1 MILIII
7 SALISS
13 VVMILLMPINIKKL
27 NKIAIDKEL
36 NKISEKYPDNMEICK
51 EILKKMENEK
61 TQIEENIES
70 DSTLYIALQDK
81 IYLGNMHGSFTRIQ
95 TIAHEC
101 LHSIQDR
108 KVLIFNFIFSN
119 IYILYFIISS
129 ILIIIKK
136 LPNELV
142 FSNILLIISMLYYAI
157 RMFLEND
164 AMTKSEYLAKEYL
177 KEKKILDE
185 EEVKKIGKGLEEL
198 NKGAIIATNS
208 SLFIKIMLK
217 VTPSNSE
224 IDKIYHGFEEL
235 NKSCIKSTNCSL
247 FIGIMIKLVIFNA
260 LALIF

>member
-7 SALISS
+7 IALISS

-36 NKISEKYPDNMEICK
+36 NKISEKYPDNIEICK

-61 TQIEENIES
+61 TQIEENAES

-108 KVLIFNFIFSN
+108 KVLIFNFI
-119 IYILYFIISS
+119 
-129 ILIIIKK
+129 
-136 LPNELV
+136 

-217 VTPSNSE
+217 VA
-224 IDKIYHGFEEL
+224 
-235 NKSCIKSTNCSL
+235 
-247 FIGIMIKLVIFNA
+247 VFNL

>member
-13 VVMILLMPINIKKL
+13 VLMIILMPINIKKL

-36 NKISEKYPDNMEICK
+36 NKISEKYPDNKEICK
-51 EILKKMENEK
+51 EILKKIENEK

-101 LHSIQDR
+101 LHSIQNR
-108 KVLIFNFIFSN
+108 KVLTFNFIFSN
-119 IYILYFIISS
+119 IYILYFIITS

-157 RMFLEND
+157 RIFLEND
-164 AMTKSEYLAKEYL
+164 AMIKAEYLAKEYL
-177 KEKKILDE
+177 QEKQISNNEEIRNITNGFKEI
-185 EEVKKIGKGLEEL
+185 
-198 NKGAIIATNS
+198 NKSGIIAINT

-217 VTPSNSE
+217 VA
-224 IDKIYHGFEEL
+224 
-235 NKSCIKSTNCSL
+235 
-247 FIGIMIKLVIFNA
+247 VFNL